1 MPHALYTSSRSYS
14 KTSSASSSSSP
25 LGTPGSV
32 FPFQC
37 SCPRTLIGDASQANY
52 LKDLPPVDFAS
63 SPDAE
68 DALEA
73 LQDRLRPLLGDL
85 FEEHSALIDAAVD
98 GKVGSGGQVQRPL
111 FQMEIAG
118 LVREGED
125 GNEKVDFVVVKIDS
139 TPLV

>member
-1 MPHALYTSSRSYS
+1 MPHALYTSSRSS
-14 KTSSASSSSSP
+14 SRTSWANSSSSP
-25 LGTPGSV
+25 LETPGSV
-32 FPFQC
+32 PC
-37 SCPRTLIGDASQANY
+37 LDTCACMLIGDASQANY

-85 FEEHSALIDAAVD
+85 LEEHSALIDNAVD

-118 LVREGED
+118 LVREAED
-125 GNEKVDFVVVKIDS
+125 GKEKVDFVVMKIDP
-139 TPLV
+139 TPLI